1 MNKTITALLLS
12 TSLVVLA
19 GCATPSAVHLNDGT
33 RIDAVD
39 TPSYDDDSGFYTI
52 ETVDGKERQ
61 INKAV
66 IQSIEAL
73 E

>member
-1 MNKTITALLLS
+1 MNKTITATILA
-12 TSLVVLA
+12 TSLVILA

-39 TPSYDDDSGFYTI
+39 APSYDDDTGFYTV
-52 ETVDGKERQ
+52 ETVDGKKRQ
-61 INKAV
+61 INKSV
-66 IQSIEAL
+66 IHTIEPL